1 MFLICVFELEGGV
14 QMEKRKEQDKQRNR
28 RYILTD
34 EEQERQL
41 KLLNKQIIKHKDMF
55 VRLKDK

>member
-41 KLLNKQIIKHKDMF
+41 KLLNKQILKHKDMF

>member
-1 MFLICVFELEGGV
+1 
-14 QMEKRKEQDKQRNR
+14 MEKRKEQDKQRNR

>member
-1 MFLICVFELEGGV
+1 MFLIRVFELEGGV

>member
-1 MFLICVFELEGGV
+1 MFLIYVFELEGGV
-14 QMEKRKEQDKQRNR
+14 QMEKRKEQDKQKNR

>member
-1 MFLICVFELEGGV
+1 MKRVYAFEMEEGT
-14 QMEKRKEQDKQRNR
+14 QMEKRKKKDKHKNR

-41 KLLNKQIIKHKDMF
+41 KLLNKQILKHKDMF

>member
-14 QMEKRKEQDKQRNR
+14 QMEKGKEQDKQRNR
-28 RYILTD
+28 RYILT
-34 EEQERQL
+34 EEEEARQL
-41 KLLNKQIIKHKDMF
+41 KLLNKQILKHKDMF

>member
-1 MFLICVFELEGGV
+1 MKKMYAFEMEGGI
-14 QMEKRKEQDKQRNR
+14 QMEKRKEKDKQKNR

-41 KLLNKQIIKHKDMF
+41 KLLDKQILKHKDMF

>member
-1 MFLICVFELEGGV
+1 VFELEGGV

-28 RYILTD
+28 RYILTE

-41 KLLNKQIIKHKDMF
+41 KLLNKQILKHKDMF

>member
-1 MFLICVFELEGGV
+1 MFLIRVFELEGGV

-41 KLLNKQIIKHKDMF
+41 KLLNKQILKHKDMF

>member
-1 MFLICVFELEGGV
+1 MFLIYVFELEGGV
-14 QMEKRKEQDKQRNR
+14 QMEKRKEQDKQKNR

-41 KLLNKQIIKHKDMF
+41 KLLNKQILKHKDMF